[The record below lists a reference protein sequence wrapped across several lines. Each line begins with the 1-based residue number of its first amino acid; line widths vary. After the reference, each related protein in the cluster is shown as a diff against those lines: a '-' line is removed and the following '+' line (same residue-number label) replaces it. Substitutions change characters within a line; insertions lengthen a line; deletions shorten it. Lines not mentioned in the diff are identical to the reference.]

1 MKIFA
6 SILLMALVLS
16 SCIKYEDGPAFSFL
30 TKEKRLT
37 RAWQLTKVEYFIGQ
51 DSILVEG
58 EVYPFFL
65 DFEKD
70 KSLFYK
76 IEESGSLQEYSS
88 SWNWHLGTWGIT
100 LDLAQGAMG
109 NNGLRNYQI
118 KRLSKKEL
126 WLNDRATGH
135 NYYFEAY

>member
-1 MKIFA
+1 MKIFT
-6 SILLMALVLS
+6 SILLLALVLS

-126 WLNDRATGH
+126 WLNDRATGN

>member
-126 WLNDRATGH
+126 WLNDRVTGN

>member
-70 KSLFYK
+70 KSLSYK

-109 NNGLRNYQI
+109 NNGSRNYQI

-126 WLNDRATGH
+126 WLNDRATGN

>member
-126 WLNDRATGH
+126 WLNDRATGN